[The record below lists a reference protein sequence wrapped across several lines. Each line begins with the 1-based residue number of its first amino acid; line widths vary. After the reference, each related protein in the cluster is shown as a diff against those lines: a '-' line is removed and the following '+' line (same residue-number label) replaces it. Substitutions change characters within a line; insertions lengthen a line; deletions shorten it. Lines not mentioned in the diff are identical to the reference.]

1 MFTVSVLV
9 CALCSLA
16 SFAAGFLDAIAGGG
30 GLLTLP
36 AVLLAGVPPHLALG
50 TNKFAATLGTLVAL
64 GNFARNHLVQWRMAL
79 YGLFFSL
86 AGAWLGSRLT
96 LYLDAAQLGK
106 ILVVLLPLGMF
117 ATLMPRKERSDAADN
132 ATPKGEDGWR
142 AMLSPS
148 LMCSAH
154 NGWRFWFLIPPV
166 CFAIGAYDGFF
177 GPGTGSFLIL
187 AFHWILGTSLLS
199 ASATAKVL
207 NLTSNFGAL
216 CVFLFTDNIIWPLAI
231 CMAVA
236 SMLGNW
242 LGSRTAIRVGSD
254 VVRRFLLVSLSILLL
269 TLVWRYF
276 IAPAQ

>member
-1 MFTVSVLV
+1 MFTASLAI
-9 CALCSLA
+9 CILCSLA
-16 SFAAGFLDAIAGGG
+16 SFAAGFIDAIAGGG

-64 GNFARNHLVQWRMAL
+64 GNFARNHLVRWRMAL
-79 YGLFFSL
+79 FGLGFTL
-86 AGAWLGSRLT
+86 AGAWAGSRLA
-96 LYLDAAQLGK
+96 LHIDAAQLGK
-106 ILVVLLPLGMF
+106 VLVALLPVGML
-117 ATLMPRKERSDAADN
+117 ATLMPRKERPERDDAI
-132 ATPKGEDGWR
+132 R
-142 AMLSPS
+142 
-148 LMCSAH
+148 
-154 NGWRFWFLIPPV
+154 GWRFWLLLPLV

-187 AFHWILGTSLLS
+187 AFHFILGTGLLA

-216 CVFLFTDNIIWPLAI
+216 CVFLASGKILWELAI
-231 CMAVA
+231 CMAIA

-242 LGSRTAIRVGSD
+242 LGSRTAIRVGSA
-254 VVRRFLLVSLSILLL
+254 VVRRFLLVSLSLLLL

-276 IAPAQ
+276 FAPAL

>member
-1 MFTVSVLV
+1 MLTVSITV
-9 CALCSLA
+9 CILCSLA

-36 AVLLAGVPPHLALG
+36 AVLLAGVPPHLTLG

-64 GNFARNHLVQWRMAL
+64 GNFARNNLVLWRMAL
-79 YGLFFSL
+79 YGLLFSL
-86 AGAWLGSRLT
+86 AGAWLGSRLA
-96 LYLDAAQLGK
+96 LYVDAAQLGK
-106 ILVVLLPLGMF
+106 ILVAMLPFGMF
-117 ATLMPRKERSDAADN
+117 ATFMPRKNRPDATDN
-132 ATPKGEDGWR
+132 AMPQGVE
-142 AMLSPS
+142 
-148 LMCSAH
+148 
-154 NGWRFWFLIPPV
+154 GWRFYLLIPVV

-187 AFHWILGTSLLS
+187 AFHWILGTSLLA

-207 NLTSNFGAL
+207 NLTSNLGAL
-216 CVFLFTDNIIWPLAI
+216 CVFMFTGNVLWPLAV
-231 CMAVA
+231 CMAAA

-276 IAPAQ
+276 IAPVP

>member
-30 GLLTLP
+30 GLFTLP

-106 ILVVLLPLGMF
+106 ILVALLPLGMF

-132 ATPKGEDGWR
+132 ATPKGGDGWR
-142 AMLSPS
+142 FYL
-148 LMCSAH
+148 
-154 NGWRFWFLIPPV
+154 LIPPV

-216 CVFLFTDNIIWPLAI
+216 CVFLFTGNIIWPLAI

-276 IAPAQ
+276 IAPIL

>member
-1 MFTVSVLV
+1 MLTVSITV
-9 CALCSLA
+9 CILCSLV
-16 SFAAGFLDAIAGGG
+16 SLAAGFLDAIAGGG

-36 AVLLAGVPPHLALG
+36 AVLLAGVPPHLTLG

-64 GNFARNHLVQWRMAL
+64 GNFARNNLVLWRMAL
-79 YGLFFSL
+79 YGLCFSL
-86 AGAWLGSRLT
+86 TGAWLGSRLA
-96 LYLDAAQLGK
+96 LYVDAAQLGK
-106 ILVVLLPLGMF
+106 ILVAMLPFGMF
-117 ATLMPRKERSDAADN
+117 ATFMPRKNRTDVVEEG
-132 ATPKGEDGWR
+132 TP
-142 AMLSPS
+142 
-148 LMCSAH
+148 
-154 NGWRFWFLIPPV
+154 NGWRFWLLIPPV

-187 AFHWILGTSLLS
+187 AFHWILGTSLLA

-216 CVFLFTDNIIWPLAI
+216 CVFMFTGNVLWPLAV
-231 CMAVA
+231 CMAAA

-276 IAPAQ
+276 IAPAL